1 MKRWKALVLLGT
13 LCLGLLLPWQAAA
26 QEEPAGQ
33 LAEESGAAGV
43 TEQLDWDVQSVLEQL
58 GLSVTAPDETG
69 EKFTL
74 SHIWQVFSD
83 YLSGRISQPFA
94 MLGGLLTVIL
104 FAALLQ
110 GIQDDPKRRA
120 VGQVYEFVCA
130 LAAVAVLAE
139 PLCQSF
145 AAVESALSQGASF
158 MTLFVPVFAGILAA
172 GGTVTS
178 AVSYQTAVVALA
190 DGVMQMIT
198 RVLLPFCTMGFSL
211 AIVDA
216 VSPSVSVGGLLR
228 LSRKFTTWVL
238 GLLMTLFLGVLSM
251 QNWLGGSLDTAASKT
266 TKYVIANFV
275 PVVGNAVSDAYTTVR
290 SSLQILRSTTGVIGI
305 VSLCVL
311 FLPPLVQ
318 LLLYRAV
325 VAVGAAA
332 AELFRTKSLLRL
344 LRGTQQALAIAFAA
358 AGLFR
363 YYVRGGNCHRH
374 DHWKGGSIALE
385 TMRAIGAGDLCHQH
399 SQRSAG
405 RAETQRKVRP
415 PAAAA
420 FGISVCTGNLHAAE
434 PWCGRVSAE
443 LGLRRRTYGKQPGRN
458 RRTGDAALCRRKSGG
473 ISCGDAAAERHSGCP
488 GSGGN
493 EYCGG
498 QQHRDRTSHS
508 GL

>member
-1 MKRWKALVLLGT
+1 MLKGKTMEIDLIFKIAGTGIIVAVLNLVLKRAEREEQAMMTTLAGLVVVLLGM

-332 AELFRTKSLLRL
+332 AELFGTKSLLRL
-344 LRGTQQALAIAFAA
+344 LRGTQQALAIAFA
-358 AGLFR
+358 LL
-363 YYVRGGNCHRH
+363 VC
-374 DHWKGGSIALE
+374 
-385 TMRAIGAGDLCHQH
+385 
-399 SQRSAG
+399 
-405 RAETQRKVRP
+405 
-415 PAAAA
+415 
-420 FGISVCTGNLHAAE
+420 FGIMFVVATAIAMTIGKGAA
-434 PWCGRVSAE
+434 
-443 LGLRRRTYGKQPGRN
+443 
-458 RRTGDAALCRRKSGG
+458 
-473 ISCGDAAAERHSGCP
+473 
-488 GSGGN
+488 
-493 EYCGG
+493 
-498 QQHRDRTSHS
+498 
-508 GL
+508 

>member
-1 MKRWKALVLLGT
+1 MLLGT

-332 AELFRTKSLLRL
+332 AELFGTKSLLRL
-344 LRGTQQALAIAFAA
+344 LRGTQQALAIAFA
-358 AGLFR
+358 LL
-363 YYVRGGNCHRH
+363 VC
-374 DHWKGGSIALE
+374 
-385 TMRAIGAGDLCHQH
+385 
-399 SQRSAG
+399 
-405 RAETQRKVRP
+405 
-415 PAAAA
+415 
-420 FGISVCTGNLHAAE
+420 FGIMFVVATAIAMTIGKGAA
-434 PWCGRVSAE
+434 
-443 LGLRRRTYGKQPGRN
+443 
-458 RRTGDAALCRRKSGG
+458 
-473 ISCGDAAAERHSGCP
+473 
-488 GSGGN
+488 
-493 EYCGG
+493 
-498 QQHRDRTSHS
+498 
-508 GL
+508 

>member
-1 MKRWKALVLLGT
+1 M
-13 LCLGLLLPWQAAA
+13 
-26 QEEPAGQ
+26 
-33 LAEESGAAGV
+33 
-43 TEQLDWDVQSVLEQL
+43 
-58 GLSVTAPDETG
+58 
-69 EKFTL
+69 
-74 SHIWQVFSD
+74 
-83 YLSGRISQPFA
+83 
-94 MLGGLLTVIL
+94 
-104 FAALLQ
+104 
-110 GIQDDPKRRA
+110 
-120 VGQVYEFVCA
+120 
-130 LAAVAVLAE
+130 
-139 PLCQSF
+139 
-145 AAVESALSQGASF
+145 
-158 MTLFVPVFAGILAA
+158 PVFAGILAA

-332 AELFRTKSLLRL
+332 AELFGTKSLLRL
-344 LRGTQQALAIAFAA
+344 LRGTQQALAIAFA
-358 AGLFR
+358 LL
-363 YYVRGGNCHRH
+363 VC
-374 DHWKGGSIALE
+374 
-385 TMRAIGAGDLCHQH
+385 
-399 SQRSAG
+399 
-405 RAETQRKVRP
+405 
-415 PAAAA
+415 
-420 FGISVCTGNLHAAE
+420 FGIMFVVATAIAMTIGKGAA
-434 PWCGRVSAE
+434 
-443 LGLRRRTYGKQPGRN
+443 
-458 RRTGDAALCRRKSGG
+458 
-473 ISCGDAAAERHSGCP
+473 
-488 GSGGN
+488 
-493 EYCGG
+493 
-498 QQHRDRTSHS
+498 
-508 GL
+508 

>member
-13 LCLGLLLPWQAAA
+13 LCLGLLLPWQAVA

-332 AELFRTKSLLRL
+332 AELFGTKSLLRL
-344 LRGTQQALAIAFAA
+344 LRGTQQALAIAFA
-358 AGLFR
+358 LL
-363 YYVRGGNCHRH
+363 VC
-374 DHWKGGSIALE
+374 
-385 TMRAIGAGDLCHQH
+385 
-399 SQRSAG
+399 
-405 RAETQRKVRP
+405 
-415 PAAAA
+415 
-420 FGISVCTGNLHAAE
+420 FGIMFVVAT
-434 PWCGRVSAE
+434 
-443 LGLRRRTYGKQPGRN
+443 
-458 RRTGDAALCRRKSGG
+458 DRKSTRLN
-473 ISCGDAAAERHSGCP
+473 S
-488 GSGGN
+488 
-493 EYCGG
+493 
-498 QQHRDRTSHS
+498 SHKVQS
-508 GL
+508 RMPSSA

>member
-13 LCLGLLLPWQAAA
+13 LCLGLLLPWQAVA

-332 AELFRTKSLLRL
+332 AELFGTKSLLRL
-344 LRGTQQALAIAFAA
+344 LRGTQQALAIAFA
-358 AGLFR
+358 LL
-363 YYVRGGNCHRH
+363 VC
-374 DHWKGGSIALE
+374 
-385 TMRAIGAGDLCHQH
+385 
-399 SQRSAG
+399 
-405 RAETQRKVRP
+405 
-415 PAAAA
+415 
-420 FGISVCTGNLHAAE
+420 FGIMFVVATAIATE

-443 LGLRRRTYGKQPGRN
+443 LGLRHRTYGKQLGRN

>member
-216 VSPSVSVGGLLR
+216 VSPSVSVGGLL
-228 LSRKFTTWVL
+228 

-332 AELFRTKSLLRL
+332 AELFGTKSLLRL
-344 LRGTQQALAIAFAA
+344 LRGTQQALAIAFA
-358 AGLFR
+358 LL
-363 YYVRGGNCHRH
+363 VC
-374 DHWKGGSIALE
+374 
-385 TMRAIGAGDLCHQH
+385 
-399 SQRSAG
+399 
-405 RAETQRKVRP
+405 
-415 PAAAA
+415 
-420 FGISVCTGNLHAAE
+420 FGIMFVVATAIAMTIGKGAA
-434 PWCGRVSAE
+434 
-443 LGLRRRTYGKQPGRN
+443 
-458 RRTGDAALCRRKSGG
+458 
-473 ISCGDAAAERHSGCP
+473 
-488 GSGGN
+488 
-493 EYCGG
+493 
-498 QQHRDRTSHS
+498 
-508 GL
+508 